1 MSGPAAGAVE
11 QIESQLKQLVTFG
24 FNSNAEKELIAALR
38 KALSRAEQRMTL
50 EARADVEKEAKGRT
64 DAKQAQM
71 KTLASNRPPPPTEI
85 PKAEI
90 PDVKLDLLGFASLV
104 RAREG
109 VEVDDEVIKKVF
121 KAFDTDGNGTV
132 SAHEYLL
139 YSLSEALSATELR
152 AIDLFKQWD
161 EDNSGT
167 IDEKEFTR
175 ACSAMG
181 FAVPSAVASKLF
193 RSLDLDRSGGLKYSE
208 LGTMLSRRVGAEA
221 SKAELVR
228 YTPGG
233 QQANRDNRMGK
244 IIARDRTQ
252 YASVRTRALPP
263 EAQIDPSTPPAQVMA
278 QLGELLSQHQ
288 QTIIRLFQDW
298 DEDGNGGI
306 GREEFRKALAGLGYT
321 ADKKTVNQI
330 FDQLQAETSTAL
342 HASDMGA

>member
-1 MSGPAAGAVE
+1 MHYP
-11 QIESQLKQLVTFG
+11 IQLLFNG
-24 FNSNAEKELIAALR
+24 FQRIAALR

-50 EARADVEKEAKGRT
+50 EARADAEKEAKGRT

-71 KTLASNRPPPPTEI
+71 KTLASNRPQPPTEI

-228 YTPGG
+228 
-233 QQANRDNRMGK
+233 
-244 IIARDRTQ
+244 
-252 YASVRTRALPP
+252 
-263 EAQIDPSTPPAQVMA
+263 
-278 QLGELLSQHQ
+278 
-288 QTIIRLFQDW
+288 
-298 DEDGNGGI
+298 
-306 GREEFRKALAGLGYT
+306 
-321 ADKKTVNQI
+321 
-330 FDQLQAETSTAL
+330 
-342 HASDMGA
+342 